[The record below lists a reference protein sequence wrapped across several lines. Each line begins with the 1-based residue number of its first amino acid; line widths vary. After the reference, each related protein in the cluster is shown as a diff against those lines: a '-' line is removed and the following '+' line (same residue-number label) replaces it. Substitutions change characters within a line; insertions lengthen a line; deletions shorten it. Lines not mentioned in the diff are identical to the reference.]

1 MAHSTSRSGSPAAVR
16 FCSASSAAVTVSAWH
31 FEATGRNHHPVTVG
45 CREVKPIGHYGCRVS
60 SIAYFGPQGT
70 FSEQAAR
77 VARPDHTLVPAVTV
91 PEALASVRRGDVDL
105 ACVPV
110 ENSVEGAVSATMDA
124 LAIEDPLVAVGEVV
138 LPVKFSLLVRPGM
151 TMGDIKSVASHPHAL
166 AQVQGW
172 LAANLGHAT
181 QLASTSTAAAAVG
194 VLDNQYDAAVTAPV
208 AASHYP
214 LDVLHTGIADV
225 DDAVTRFL
233 VLRRPG
239 MLPAPTGSDRT
250 SVAAVAAYQR
260 TGVLAEMLTEL
271 ALRGINLSR
280 IESRPL
286 KGRLGEYR
294 FYLDFDGHVAE
305 RRVGDALAALHRRCQ
320 HVRFLGSYPKADPTP
335 TIVGVDNTDEDY
347 LAADEWVSNLRDGRT
362 G

>member
-1 MAHSTSRSGSPAAVR
+1 VPD
-16 FCSASSAAVTVSAWH
+16 
-31 FEATGRNHHPVTVG
+31 
-45 CREVKPIGHYGCRVS
+45 
-60 SIAYFGPQGT
+60 IAYFGPQGT
-70 FSEQAAR
+70 FSEQAAL
-77 VARPDHTLVPAVTV
+77 AAAGPEHTLAPVATV
-91 PEALASVRRGDVDL
+91 PEALAAVRKGRADL

-124 LAIEDPLVAVGEVV
+124 LAVDEPLVAIAEVV
-138 LPVKFSLLVRPGM
+138 LPVTFSLLVRPGL
-151 TMGDIKSVASHPHAL
+151 TMADVRSVASHPHAL

-172 LAANLGHAT
+172 LATHLGDAT

-194 VLDNQYDAAVTAPV
+194 VLDGRYDAAITAPV
-208 AASHYP
+208 AADHYA
-214 LDVLHTGIADV
+214 LDVLRTGIADV

-239 MLPAPTGSDRT
+239 TLPAPTGSDRT

-305 RRVGDALAALHRRCQ
+305 ARVGDALAALHRRCQ
-320 HVRFLGSYPKADPTP
+320 HVRFLGSYPKADGTP
-335 TIVGVDNTDEDY
+335 TLAVTDNADADY
-347 LAADEWVSNLRDGRT
+347 TAAADWLSGVRTGRT

>member
-1 MAHSTSRSGSPAAVR
+1 VPT
-16 FCSASSAAVTVSAWH
+16 
-31 FEATGRNHHPVTVG
+31 
-45 CREVKPIGHYGCRVS
+45 
-60 SIAYFGPQGT
+60 IAYFGPEGT

-77 VARPDHTLVPAVTV
+77 AARPDHTLVPVATV
-91 PEALASVRRGDVDL
+91 PEALVAVRQGRADL

-124 LAIEDPLVAVGEVV
+124 LAVDEPLVAVAEVV
-138 LPVKFSLLVRPGM
+138 LPVRFSLLVRPGTSM
-151 TMGDIKSVASHPHAL
+151 AQVRSVASHPHAL

-172 LAANLGHAT
+172 LAEHLADAT
-181 QLASTSTAAAAVG
+181 QLASTSTSAAAVG
-194 VLDNQYDAAVTAPV
+194 VLGEQYDAAITAPV
-208 AASHYP
+208 ASTHYA
-214 LDVLHTGIADV
+214 LTVLETDIADV

-233 VLRRPG
+233 VLRKPG
-239 MLPAPTGSDRT
+239 VLAPPTGSDRT
-250 SVAAVAAYQR
+250 SIAAVAAYQR

-280 IESRPL
+280 IESRPM

-335 TIVGVDNTDEDY
+335 TIAGTDNADEDY
-347 LAADEWVSNLRDGRT
+347 LAADEWVSNLRSGRT

>member
-1 MAHSTSRSGSPAAVR
+1 MP
-16 FCSASSAAVTVSAWH
+16 
-31 FEATGRNHHPVTVG
+31 
-45 CREVKPIGHYGCRVS
+45 
-60 SIAYFGPQGT
+60 SIAYFGPEGT

-77 VARPDHTLVPAVTV
+77 AARPDHAFVPVATV
-91 PEALASVRRGDVDL
+91 PSALAAVRDGRTDL

-124 LAIEDPLVAVGEVV
+124 LAAEEPLVAVAEVV
-138 LPVKFSLLVRPGM
+138 LPVKFSLLVRPGV
-151 TMGDIKSVASHPHAL
+151 TMADVKSVASHPHAL

-172 LAANLGHAT
+172 LATHLGQAT
-181 QLASTSTAAAAVG
+181 QLASTSTSAAAVG
-194 VLDNQYDAAVTAPV
+194 VLDGQYDAAITAPM
-208 AASHYP
+208 AAAHYA
-214 LDVLHTGIADV
+214 LDVLETDIADV

-233 VLRRPG
+233 VLQKPG
-239 MLPAPTGSDRT
+239 VLPAPTGSDRT
-250 SVAAVAAYQR
+250 SIAAVAAYQR

-294 FYLDFDGHVAE
+294 FYLDIDGHVAE

-320 HVRFLGSYPKADPTP
+320 DVRFLGSYPKADPTP
-335 TIVGVDNTDEDY
+335 TIAGTDNTDEDY
-347 LAADEWVSNLRDGRT
+347 RGADEWVSNLRGGRT

>member
-1 MAHSTSRSGSPAAVR
+1 VP
-16 FCSASSAAVTVSAWH
+16 
-31 FEATGRNHHPVTVG
+31 
-45 CREVKPIGHYGCRVS
+45 

-77 VARPDHTLVPAVTV
+77 AAARPGHTLLPVPTV
-91 PEALASVRRGDVDL
+91 PDALAAVRQGRAEL

-124 LAIEDPLVAVGEVV
+124 LAIDMPLVAVAEVV
-138 LPVKFSLLVRPGM
+138 LPVKFSLLARPGA
-151 TMGDIKSVASHPHAL
+151 TLADIASVASHPHAL

-172 LAANLGHAT
+172 LATNLRHAT

-194 VLDNQYDAAVTAPV
+194 VLEGQYDGAITAPV
-208 AASHYP
+208 AVSHYE
-214 LDVLHTGIADV
+214 LEVLKTDIADV

-233 VLRRPG
+233 LLRRPG
-239 MLPAPTGSDRT
+239 ELPAPTGSDRT
-250 SVAAVAAYQR
+250 SIIAVAAYQR

-271 ALRGINLSR
+271 ALRGINLTR
-280 IESRPL
+280 IESRPM

-305 RRVGDALAALHRRCQ
+305 QRVGDALAALHRRC
-320 HVRFLGSYPKADPTP
+320 HELRFLGSYPKADGSPTAA
-335 TIVGVDNTDEDY
+335 GADNTDAAY
-347 LAADEWVSNLRDGRT
+347 AAADRWLSDVRDGRT
-362 G
+362 S

>member
-1 MAHSTSRSGSPAAVR
+1 MPT
-16 FCSASSAAVTVSAWH
+16 
-31 FEATGRNHHPVTVG
+31 
-45 CREVKPIGHYGCRVS
+45 
-60 SIAYFGPQGT
+60 IAYFGPEGT

-77 VARPDHTLVPAVTV
+77 AARPDHTLVPVATV
-91 PEALASVRRGDVDL
+91 PEALATVRQGKADL

-110 ENSVEGAVSATMDA
+110 ENSVEGAVSATMDS
-124 LAIEDPLVAVGEVV
+124 LAVDDPLVAVAEVV
-138 LPVKFSLLVRPGM
+138 LPVRFSVLVRHGA
-151 TMGDIKSVASHPHAL
+151 TMADIKSVASHPHAL
-166 AQVQGW
+166 AQVQTW
-172 LAANLGHAT
+172 LRTHLPDAT

-194 VLDNQYDAAVTAPV
+194 VLDGQYDAAVTAPV
-208 AASHYP
+208 AANHYD
-214 LDVLHTGIADV
+214 LDVLHEGIADV

-233 VLRRPG
+233 VLSRPG
-239 MLPAPTGSDRT
+239 ELPAPTGSDRT
-250 SVAAVAAYQR
+250 SIATIAAYQR

-294 FYLDFDGHVAE
+294 FYLDFDGHIAE

-320 HVRFLGSYPKADPTP
+320 HVRFLGSYPKADPAP
-335 TIVGVDNTDEDY
+335 TIAGMANTDEDY
-347 LAADEWVSNLRDGRT
+347 RAADEWVEDVRAGRT

>member
-1 MAHSTSRSGSPAAVR
+1 MP
-16 FCSASSAAVTVSAWH
+16 
-31 FEATGRNHHPVTVG
+31 
-45 CREVKPIGHYGCRVS
+45 
-60 SIAYFGPQGT
+60 SIAYFGPEGT

-77 VARPDHTLVPAVTV
+77 AARPDHVFVPVATVPA
-91 PEALASVRRGDVDL
+91 ALAAVREGRADL

-124 LAIEDPLVAVGEVV
+124 LAAEEPLVAVAEVV
-138 LPVKFSLLVRPGM
+138 LPVKFSLLVRPGV
-151 TMGDIKSVASHPHAL
+151 TMADVKSVASHPHAL

-172 LAANLGHAT
+172 LATHLGQAT

-194 VLDNQYDAAVTAPV
+194 VLDGQYDAAITAPV
-208 AASHYP
+208 AATHYA
-214 LDVLHTGIADV
+214 LDVLETDIADV

-233 VLRRPG
+233 VLQKPG
-239 MLPAPTGSDRT
+239 VLPAPTGSDRT
-250 SVAAVAAYQR
+250 SIAAVAAYQR

-294 FYLDFDGHVAE
+294 FYLDIDGHVAE

-320 HVRFLGSYPKADPTP
+320 DVRFLGSYPKADPTP
-335 TIVGVDNTDEDY
+335 TIAGADNTDVDY
-347 LAADEWVSNLRDGRT
+347 LGADEWVSNLRAGRT

>member
-1 MAHSTSRSGSPAAVR
+1 VPT
-16 FCSASSAAVTVSAWH
+16 
-31 FEATGRNHHPVTVG
+31 
-45 CREVKPIGHYGCRVS
+45 
-60 SIAYFGPQGT
+60 IAYFGPEGT

-77 VARPDHTLVPAVTV
+77 AARPDDTFVPAVTV
-91 PEALASVRRGDVDL
+91 PEALASVREGRTDL

-124 LAIEDPLVAVGEVV
+124 LAIEDPLVAIAEVV
-138 LPVKFSLLVRPGM
+138 LPVRFSLLARPGT
-151 TMGDIKSVASHPHAL
+151 TMADIKSVASHPHAL

-172 LAANLGHAT
+172 LAANLGRAT

-194 VLDNQYDAAVTAPV
+194 VLDGQYDAAITAPV
-208 AASHYP
+208 AANHYALEV
-214 LDVLHTGIADV
+214 LDTDIADV

-233 VLRRPG
+233 VLQRPG
-239 MLPAPTGSDRT
+239 ELPAPTGSDRT
-250 SVAAVAAYQR
+250 SIAAVASYQR

-320 HVRFLGSYPKADPTP
+320 HLRFLGSYPKADPAP
-335 TIVGVDNTDEDY
+335 TIAGADNTDMDY
-347 LAADEWVSNLRDGRT
+347 LAADEWVTNVRAGRT

>member
-1 MAHSTSRSGSPAAVR
+1 MP
-16 FCSASSAAVTVSAWH
+16 
-31 FEATGRNHHPVTVG
+31 
-45 CREVKPIGHYGCRVS
+45 
-60 SIAYFGPQGT
+60 SIAYFGPEGT

-77 VARPDHTLVPAVTV
+77 AARPDHTLVPAVTV
-91 PEALASVRRGDVDL
+91 PEALAAVRQGRADL

-124 LAIEDPLVAVGEVV
+124 LAVYEPLLAVAEVV
-138 LPVKFSLLVRPGM
+138 LPVKFSLLARPG
-151 TMGDIKSVASHPHAL
+151 TTIADVKSVASHPHAL

-172 LAANLGHAT
+172 LAEHLGRVT

-194 VLDNQYDAAVTAPV
+194 VLDGQYDAAITAPV
-208 AASHYP
+208 AASHYA
-214 LDVLHTGIADV
+214 LDVLQTDIADV

-233 VLRRPG
+233 VMQRPG
-239 MLPAPTGSDRT
+239 KLPAPTGADRT
-250 SVAAVAAYQR
+250 SIVAVAAYQR

-294 FYLDFDGHVAE
+294 FYLDFDGHISE

-320 HVRFLGSYPKADPTP
+320 QVRFLGSYPKADTTP
-335 TIVGVDNTDEDY
+335 TIAGADNTDEDY
-347 LAADEWVSNLRDGRT
+347 LAADEWVSNVRAGRT

>member
-1 MAHSTSRSGSPAAVR
+1 VP
-16 FCSASSAAVTVSAWH
+16 
-31 FEATGRNHHPVTVG
+31 
-45 CREVKPIGHYGCRVS
+45 

-77 VARPDHTLVPAVTV
+77 AAEPDHTLIPAATV
-91 PEALASVRRGDVDL
+91 PEALVMVRQGAADL

-124 LAIEDPLVAVGEVV
+124 LAVDEPLVAVAEVV
-138 LPVKFSLLVRPGM
+138 LPVKFSLLVRPGT
-151 TMGDIKSVASHPHAL
+151 TMADVKSVASHPHAL

-172 LAANLGHAT
+172 LATHLGQAT
-181 QLASTSTAAAAVG
+181 QLASTSTSAAAVG
-194 VLDNQYDAAVTAPV
+194 VLDNQYDAAITAPV
-208 AASHYP
+208 AATHYA
-214 LDVLHTGIADV
+214 LDVLHTDIADV

-239 MLPAPTGSDRT
+239 ALPAPTGSDRT

-320 HVRFLGSYPKADPTP
+320 HVRFLGSYPKAESTP
-335 TIVGVDNTDEDY
+335 TIVGADNADADY
-347 LAADEWVSNLRDGRT
+347 AAADEWVAHVRGGQT

>member
-1 MAHSTSRSGSPAAVR
+1 VP
-16 FCSASSAAVTVSAWH
+16 
-31 FEATGRNHHPVTVG
+31 
-45 CREVKPIGHYGCRVS
+45 

-70 FSEQAAR
+70 FSEQAAL
-77 VARPDHTLVPAVTV
+77 AADRPGHTLVPEKTV
-91 PEALASVRRGDVDL
+91 PSALAAVRQGRADL

-124 LAIEDPLVAVGEVV
+124 LAVDEPLVAVAEVV
-138 LPVKFSLLVRPGM
+138 LPVRFSLLVRPGAVLA
-151 TMGDIKSVASHPHAL
+151 DVRSVASHPHAL

-172 LAANLGHAT
+172 LATHLGQAA

-194 VLDNQYDAAVTAPV
+194 VLDGQYDAAVTAPV
-208 AASHYP
+208 AAQRYA
-214 LDVLHTGIADV
+214 LEVLETGIADV

-233 VLRRPG
+233 VLQRPG
-239 MLPAPTGSDRT
+239 ALPAPTGSDRT
-250 SVAAVAAYQR
+250 SIVAVAAYQR

-280 IESRPL
+280 IESRPM

-305 RRVGDALAALHRRCQ
+305 QRVADALAALHRRC
-320 HVRFLGSYPKADPTP
+320 HEVRFLGSYPKADATP
-335 TIVGVDNTDEDY
+335 TLAGTDNTDADY
-347 LAADEWVSNLRDGRT
+347 AAATDWVTGVRDGRT